1 MRKLLSAILLT
12 ILSCL
17 LFSCATYEN
26 TKQSFSKVCSRDIAA
41 LGIKDAYELEQFF
54 LAHNPKVDKAMR
66 DIFDGVYPQSL
77 LEVKVGELMLP
88 AFPPAFECALLVGHM
103 VNHVYA
109 EGLGMR
115 QVVDFMIFLQKEHDT
130 IKTDDCRRYLKM
142 MRMERAFRIFAC
154 LCEDA
159 LGMSHELLGLRY
171 SFKEKKFANKLLAD
185 ILKVG
190 NFGRGADYLGQNRFL
205 VPIKSYFWVF
215 GRCVT
220 LGYLCPAEARWWPVS
235 KLYRYC
241 WKKRNHSYKF

>member
-1 MRKLLSAILLT
+1 M
-12 ILSCL
+12 
-17 LFSCATYEN
+17 N
-26 TKQSFSKVCSRDIAA
+26 RDLYIHT
-41 LGIKDAYELEQFF
+41 LQG
-54 LAHNPKVDKAMR
+54 MR
-66 DIFDGVYPQSL
+66 DVFAHEHMDTQVESL
-77 LEVKVGELMLP
+77 DVAIWAIETQE
-88 AFPPAFECALLVGHM
+88 
-103 VNHVYA
+103 
-109 EGLGMR
+109 
-115 QVVDFMIFLQKEHDT
+115 QLQKERDAVMS
-130 IKTDDCRRYLKM
+130 DDCRRYLEM

-235 KLYRYC
+235 KFVRYFRGKIL
-241 WKKRNHSYKF
+241 KKR